1 MLPFEKL
8 LAKEPIE
15 FKNGIYYF
23 DSHNHGDCFDKEDAL
38 EWDNGRLEN
47 NWNKQKFLDNPTIR
61 YMLNAIISNST
72 EIIDLACGPGLGLIP
87 SIKRLTPAFPCT
99 ATDANAMVLE
109 HWKNWLDKNQPDSG
123 INFAQFSILDMPFND
138 NSAPAFTSNIGLS
151 SVRGG
156 QTDYDIA
163 VGEVYRCL
171 VLGGYLYTIESEWMD
186 IPSILQVF
194 KKMNWQPWNI
204 FTEKQ
209 TSWHDRFLA
218 AGFEI
223 VWEEISERRYFT
235 ADDNELGEASC
246 KLQVPVGVK
255 ETAFV
260 LRKK

>member
-1 MLPFEKL
+1 MLSFEKL
-8 LAKEPIE
+8 LSKEPKEI
-15 FKNGIYYF
+15 KNGIYYF

-38 EWDNGRLEN
+38 EWDNGRLKSSWKN
-47 NWNKQKFLDNPTIR
+47 SKFLDTPVTAKLIDTII
-61 YMLNAIISNST
+61 AKQDA
-72 EIIDLACGPGLGLIP
+72 IIDLACGPGMGLIP
-87 SIKRLTPAFPCT
+87 SIKQLAPALPCT

-109 HWKNWLDKNQPDSG
+109 HWKSWLDINQPSSG
-123 INFAQFSILDMPFND
+123 IGFAQFSILDMPFHD
-138 NSAPAFTSNIGLS
+138 NSIPAFTSYIGLS
-151 SVRGG
+151 STRGG
-156 QTDYDIA
+156 QADYDAA
-163 VGEVYRCL
+163 VKEVYRCL
-171 VLGGYLYTIESEWMD
+171 APGGYLYTIESEWMD

-246 KLQVPVGVK
+246 KLQIPVGVK